1 MGNSMPKPLKTKS
14 GYMKEQLGDKLGD
27 SFENNKKTI
36 SNLKLPI
43 SKKTR
48 NRMAGYLVRETKKA
62 KKKSK
67 EE

>member
-1 MGNSMPKPLKTKS
+1 MGNSMQKPLKTKA

-27 SFENNKKTI
+27 NFDQNKKTI
-36 SNLKLPI
+36 NGLKLPI
-43 SKKTR
+43 SKKTA

-62 KKKSK
+62 RKHK

>member
-1 MGNSMPKPLKTKS
+1 MGNSMQKPLKTKA

-27 SFENNKKTI
+27 NFDHNKKAI
-36 SNLKLPI
+36 NSLKLPI
-43 SKKTR
+43 SKKTA